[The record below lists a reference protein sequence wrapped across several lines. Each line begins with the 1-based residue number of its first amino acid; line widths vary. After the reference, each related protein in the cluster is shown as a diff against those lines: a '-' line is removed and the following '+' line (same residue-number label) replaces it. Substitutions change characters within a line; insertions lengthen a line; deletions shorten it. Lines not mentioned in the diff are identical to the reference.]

1 MSVAEHLGLSTPE
14 SNELIRQA
22 RERWPG
28 WVVADPCLGVVADP
42 LDVKRWTLAAEP
54 DCADEVL
61 LALAKRAARDG
72 GDDRAAAMTLCWALL
87 PGAASVDRW
96 HHGLMYRTDQLVA
109 SQLWLEAR
117 SFPWQ
122 RLRKVAGNI
131 RGNVR
136 SAVLLQGGRRPKRA
150 ASDHAWDLT
159 GLAEPA
165 DMVELA
171 AADLSDGLPEP
182 TSWEE
187 MLEVLEWG
195 CRQDVITTADRA
207 LLLSLVEAA
216 ERADVSRV
224 RVKYG
229 GLTGIGLSEAVA
241 DRWGVSAVTIRRRAR
256 RSVQAL
262 AEAVRHGGYE
272 ACA

>member
-14 SNELIRQA
+14 SNDLIRQA
-22 RERWPG
+22 RHRWPRWASG
-28 WVVADPCLGVVADP
+28 DPCLAVVADP
-42 LDVKRWTLAAEP
+42 LEVQRWSLAAAP
-54 DCADEVL
+54 DRADEVL
-61 LALAKRAARDG
+61 LALARRAARDG
-72 GDDRAAAMTLCWALL
+72 GDDLAAAMTLCWALL
-87 PGAASVDRW
+87 PGAAAIDRW
-96 HHGLMYRTDQLVA
+96 HHDLLFRTDQLVA

-136 SAVLLQGGRRPKRA
+136 SAVLRQGGRRPKRL

-159 GLAEPA
+159 VLTEPA
-165 DMVELA
+165 DMAELA
-171 AADLSDGLPEP
+171 VADRCDGLPEP

-216 ERADVSRV
+216 ELMDVSRV
-224 RVKYG
+224 RARYG
-229 GLTGIGLSEAVA
+229 GLTGVGASEAVA
-241 DRWGVSAVTIRRRAR
+241 GRWGVSAVTIRRRAH
-256 RSVQAL
+256 RSVEAL
-262 AEAVRHGGYE
+262 AEAVRHGRYE